1 MIILFLKLHGAAKNR
16 QFMSNETSKNNEPDI
31 VPDMDKEHRW
41 NSTYDSSFAFIVIK
55 RIATK
60 V

>member
-1 MIILFLKLHGAAKNR
+1 
-16 QFMSNETSKNNEPDI
+16 MSNETIKNNEPDI